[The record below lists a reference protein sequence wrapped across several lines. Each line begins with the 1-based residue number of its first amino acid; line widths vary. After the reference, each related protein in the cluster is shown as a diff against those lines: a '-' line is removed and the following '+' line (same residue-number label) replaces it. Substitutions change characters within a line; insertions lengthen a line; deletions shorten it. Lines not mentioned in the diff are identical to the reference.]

1 MTGTEPA
8 GTGPTGPKFGPKIV
22 TGRFGQD
29 QSWTLQSYLA
39 DNGYEGLRKA
49 LSITPEE
56 IRQSTLAAS
65 ILGRGGAGFDAGR
78 KWSMLRKAQPVY
90 LVVNGDE
97 SEPATFKDHAL
108 MEGDPHQLIEGVVIC
123 AYAIGAAQA
132 FIFVRGEMALAQER
146 VQAALNEAYEY
157 GAVGAKILGSD
168 FSVDIVVHP
177 SAGAYIAGDETGLL
191 ESLEG
196 KRAFP
201 RIKPPNYPAA
211 MGLYGAPTVVNNVE
225 TLSNLAWIMRN
236 GSDAFH
242 ALGEGPSRG
251 TKVLSLSGHVRR
263 PGNYEVEFAKLTF
276 RQLIYDPE
284 LGGGVRYDRQLKAFI
299 PGGASSP
306 WFGPQH
312 LDVFMGNEKIA
323 EAGSMAGSGV
333 HNGYGRD
340 DVPCTSRVADNPFL
354 PPGILRAVHALSRGV
369 GLAREN
375 HEAHRRRGRT
385 RSRPGPPHGRV
396 RQHLPRGAVAARAN
410 DNLPS
415 GAVDPE
421 PDRLRDKDVPGRV
434 PRPHPLRPMPV
445 PPRPSGDKPRLCLT
459 GHFQAT
465 RPRRRRGRTAH
476 PRLPRSRTVSRSRS
490 TAGRWWLKRASCS

>member
-1 MTGTEPA
+1 MTANDMPGSDRP
-8 GTGPTGPKFGPKIV
+8 GSQPSGSKFGPKVI
-22 TGRFGQD
+22 TSRFGLD
-29 QSWTLQSYLA
+29 RSWTLETYLA
-39 DNGYEGLRKA
+39 DNGYEGLRRA
-49 LSITPEE
+49 LAVTPEE
-56 IRQSTLAAS
+56 IRQSTLASS

-78 KWSMLRKAQPVY
+78 KWSMLRKADTVY

-146 VQAALNEAYEY
+146 IQAALNEAYGY
-157 GAVGAKILGSD
+157 GAVGANILGSG

-201 RIKPPNYPAA
+201 RIKPPNYPASI
-211 MGLYGAPTVVNNVE
+211 GLYGAPTIVNNVE

-251 TKVLSLSGHVRR
+251 TKLLSLSGHVRR

-276 RQLIYDPE
+276 RDLIYDPE
-284 LGGGVRYDRQLKAFI
+284 LGGGIRQDRQLKVII

-306 WFGPQH
+306 WFGPQQPGRLPGQRKDRRGRLH
-312 LDVFMGNEKIA
+312 GRFG
-323 EAGSMAGSGV
+323 G
-333 HNGYGRD
+333 HNGNGRD
-340 DVPCTSRVADNPFL
+340 HMSRTSRVADNPLF
-354 PPGILRAVHALSRGV
+354 PSGVVRAVHTLSRRV
-369 GLAREN
+369 GLARED
-375 HEAHRRRGRT
+375 HAAYRGRPGP
-385 RSRPGPPHGRV
+385 RSRPRPAHGRV
-396 RQHLPRGAVAARAN
+396 RQHLPRGEVAAGAN
-410 DNLPS
+410 NNL
-415 GAVDPE
+415 
-421 PDRLRDKDVPGRV
+421 
-434 PRPHPLRPMPV
+434 PLRPVDP
-445 PPRPSGDKPRLCLT
+445 
-459 GHFQAT
+459 
-465 RPRRRRGRTAH
+465 
-476 PRLPRSRTVSRSRS
+476 
-490 TAGRWWLKRASCS
+490 

>member
-1 MTGTEPA
+1 MTGTEPI
-8 GTGPTGPKFGPKIV
+8 GTGPIGPGPTGTGPAGSGASGPKFGPKIV
-22 TGRFGQD
+22 TARFGQD

-49 LSITPEE
+49 LAITPEE

-211 MGLYGAPTVVNNVE
+211 IGLYGAPTVVNNVE

-284 LGGGVRYDRQLKAFI
+284 LGGGIRYDRQLKAFI

-323 EAGSMAGSGV
+323 EAGSMAGSGAITV
-333 HNGYGRD
+333 MDELTCPVRAGWRITRFFHRESCGQCTPCREGSGWLEKIMRRIEDGEGREAD
-340 DVPCTSRVADNPFL
+340 LDLLMDVCDNISPGVRWPPAQTTICPLGPSIPSSIASGIRMFRDEFLEHIRSGQCPF
-354 PPGILRAVHALSRGV
+354 P
-369 GLAREN
+369 
-375 HEAHRRRGRT
+375 
-385 RSRPGPPHGRV
+385 
-396 RQHLPRGAVAARAN
+396 
-410 DNLPS
+410 
-415 GAVDPE
+415 
-421 PDRLRDKDVPGRV
+421 PDRL
-434 PRPHPLRPMPV
+434 
-445 PPRPSGDKPRLCLT
+445 
-459 GHFQAT
+459 AT
-465 RPRRRRGRTAH
+465 SPAY
-476 PRLPRSRTVSRSRS
+476 
-490 TAGRWWLKRASCS
+490 A